1 MPDEPIVVGRVTT
14 AHGIKGELKV
24 EVLTDFPERF
34 ERGSKLWLRG
44 IERTIEQARPQG
56 RGIILKLRGID
67 TRNDAEALRGEV
79 LTVPDLADLDDEG
92 AYYIHDL
99 MGLRVEDTAGA
110 ELGKLFEIISTGATD
125 VYVIRGPRGELLL
138 PALDDVV
145 TDIDLKQGRIQVEV
159 PEGLDFQKASPPAGT
174 RRRARPRPP
183 NP

>member
-34 ERGSKLWLRG
+34 ERGSNLWLKG

-56 RGIILKLRGID
+56 RGIILKLRGVD

-79 LTVPDLADLDDEG
+79 LTVPELADLDDEG

-99 MGLRVEDTAGA
+99 IGLRVEDTTGA
-110 ELGKLFEIISTGATD
+110 ELGKLFEVISTGATD

-145 TDIDLKQGRIQVEV
+145 TDIDLKKGRIQVEV
-159 PEGLDFQKASPPAGT
+159 PEGLDFQKPSPAPGT
-174 RRRARPRPP
+174 RRRARPKP
-183 NP
+183 

>member
-34 ERGSKLWLRG
+34 ERGNTLWLKG
-44 IERTIEQARPQG
+44 IERTIEQGRPQG
-56 RGIILKLRGID
+56 RGVLLKLRGIE

-79 LTVPDLADLDDEG
+79 LTVPDLADLDEEG

-99 MGLRVEDTAGA
+99 IGLRVEDTTGA
-110 ELGKLFEIISTGATD
+110 ELGKLFEVITTGATD

-145 TDIDLKQGRIQVEV
+145 TDVDLTKGRIQVDV
-159 PEGLDFQKASPPAGT
+159 PDGLDFQKASPPAGT
-174 RRRARPRPP
+174 RRRARPKP
-183 NP
+183 

>member
-14 AHGIKGELKV
+14 AHGIKGEVKV

-34 ERGSKLWLRG
+34 ERGSKLWLKG
-44 IERTIEQARPQG
+44 IERTIEQGRPQG

-79 LTVPDLADLDDEG
+79 LTVPELADLDDEG

-99 MGLRVEDTAGA
+99 IGLRVEDSAGD
-110 ELGKLFEIISTGATD
+110 ELGKLFEVITTGATD
-125 VYVIRGPRGELLL
+125 VYVIRGPSGELLL

-145 TDIDLKQGRIQVEV
+145 TDIDLNAGRLVVDV
-159 PEGLDFQKASPPAGT
+159 PEGLDFQKPSPAPGT
-174 RRRARPRPP
+174 RRRARPKL
-183 NP
+183 